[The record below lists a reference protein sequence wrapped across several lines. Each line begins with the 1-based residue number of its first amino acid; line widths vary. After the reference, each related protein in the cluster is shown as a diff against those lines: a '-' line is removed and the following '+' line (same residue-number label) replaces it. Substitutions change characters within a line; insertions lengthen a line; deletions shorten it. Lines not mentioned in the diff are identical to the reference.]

1 VPVVAPSG
9 VRVPCLFITTVAL
22 VAGMDMTPKFKGVV
36 LVIVI
41 ADTSSAP
48 AVLPDNLTCATV

>member
-1 VPVVAPSG
+1 